1 MRRDHRGEVAQ
12 DEARQVDELVQ
23 VEEAKVERRVEDLQH
38 LQNTETP
45 YLTT

>member
-38 LQNTETP
+38 LQM
-45 YLTT
+45 